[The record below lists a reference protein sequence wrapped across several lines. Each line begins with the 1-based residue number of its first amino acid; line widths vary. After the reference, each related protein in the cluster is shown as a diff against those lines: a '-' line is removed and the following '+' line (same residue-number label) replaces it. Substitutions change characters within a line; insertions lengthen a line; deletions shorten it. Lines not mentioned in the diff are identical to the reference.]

1 MKGNRIASIC
11 AYASLA
17 ISVVMML
24 LWGCNV
30 GGFTVVSL
38 DSFVGVIVALLAIV
52 VTFAIAW
59 QIYNAVELK
68 QKVEELNILKSQF
81 NNQKKELEQ
90 ITYRFSHQIGYIL
103 GENYLKDRNGIEA
116 FYYFIFSLENA
127 LQLETPMNVE
137 VIMESMEECVDKI
150 KEVIYCEPDLYD
162 DVADSDNEIR
172 TLGNYNFIKKRYENL
187 IKKFMEKVKRDGE
200 KE

>member
-1 MKGNRIASIC
+1 MENMKRNRIASIC

-59 QIYNAVELK
+59 QIYNVMEIRNKVDQLLIIKIDITSKNLK
-68 QKVEELNILKSQF
+68 
-81 NNQKKELEQ
+81 
-90 ITYRFSHQIGYIL
+90 
-103 GENYLKDRNGIEA
+103 
-116 FYYFIFSLENA
+116 
-127 LQLETPMNVE
+127 
-137 VIMESMEECVDKI
+137 KI
-150 KEVIYCEPDLYD
+150 K
-162 DVADSDNEIR
+162 
-172 TLGNYNFIKKRYENL
+172 IKHIWL
-187 IKKFMEKVKRDGE
+187 HFVLL
-200 KE
+200 

>member
-17 ISVVMML
+17 ISVVMMI

-68 QKVEELNILKSQF
+68 QKIEELNLIK
-81 NNQKKELEQ
+81 NQNKEQQHSLEQ
-90 ITYRFSHQIGYIL
+90 IAYRFHHHIGHIMASGNPDKIESFRFL
-103 GENYLKDRNGIEA
+103 MFSLMNTMQLDNPINVDQLLKRMQRTVKGEQAEVYYEAEYYDSVMEYDQTIRNLANYVLIKSRYEK
-116 FYYFIFSLENA
+116 IFSEFLSK
-127 LQLETPMNVE
+127 V
-137 VIMESMEECVDKI
+137 
-150 KEVIYCEPDLYD
+150 
-162 DVADSDNEIR
+162 
-172 TLGNYNFIKKRYENL
+172 KRYE
-187 IKKFMEKVKRDGE
+187 E
-200 KE
+200 